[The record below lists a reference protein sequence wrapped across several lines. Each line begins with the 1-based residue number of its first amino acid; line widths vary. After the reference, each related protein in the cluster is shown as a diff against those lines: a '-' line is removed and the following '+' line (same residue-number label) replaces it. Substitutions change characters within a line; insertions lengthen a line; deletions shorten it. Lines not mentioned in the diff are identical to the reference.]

1 MISELL
7 QTKTLFFLFELLLFY
22 LPVIYNNIYIRLAII
37 AVYFL
42 SNQYRVQYYYANMK
56 KEFITKEFE
65 RDNDEHKKS

>member
-22 LPVIYNNIYIRLAII
+22 LPVISNNIYIRLTII
-37 AVYFL
+37 TVYFL
-42 SNQYRVQYYYANMK
+42 SHQYRVQYYYANMK

-65 RDNDEHKKS
+65 RDNYENKNS